1 MSRNRRSTM
10 PSRSSSSTSPSRSA
24 RLQRP
29 RETAAITPAARPES
43 IGVLRVHKVAARRPV
58 RRGRRARDRVGAHR
72 RAARAGRLR
81 LARPRPRPRVRIPH
95 APAQGAA
102 RHAARRLAR
111 ASLAEMSR
119 DWPRLA
125 EIGRGGRG
133 RAVGPGC
140 EMRVRAS
147 RLALEISAS
156 CRLPRNTPP
165 ALPPHAATHTPRR
178 AAAHT
183 HRPPHRFRDRASPPD
198 PARAS
203 LRRRRSSSRCCSALR
218 CSPSPSRSG
227 AACRA
232 SWRSSSAPWRC
243 GTTRTTT

>member
-1 MSRNRRSTM
+1 MSRDRRSTM

-72 RAARAGRLR
+72 RAARAGRFR
-81 LARPRPRPRVRIPH
+81 LARPGPRSRVRVPH

-102 RHAARRLAR
+102 RHAARRLAC

-125 EIGRGGRG
+125 EIGRDWPGWPRT
-133 RAVGPGC
+133 RSQPWMRDAGPRIPTSTRDLC
-140 EMRVRAS
+140 LLPPPPQHTART
-147 RLALEISAS
+147 SAS
-156 CRLPRNTPP
+156 HRHAHTAPRRR
-165 ALPPHAATHTPRR
+165 THTP
-178 AAAHT
+178 
-183 HRPPHRFRDRASPPD
+183 P
-198 PARAS
+198 
-203 LRRRRSSSRCCSALR
+203 
-218 CSPSPSRSG
+218 
-227 AACRA
+227 
-232 SWRSSSAPWRC
+232 SAPLSRPSQPAGPC
-243 GTTRTTT
+243 PRFPAP